1 MPRNKDIKVK
11 NTNLNVKFPEQ
22 DYMELQ
28 VIADKIGG
36 ITLSSM
42 VRIIIYSQ
50 LEKVKKS
57 GDERSFLTIPRYEGG
72 KIKSKIMNVKLPKDD
87 YIKLQTIA
95 DDIGVT
101 LSLMIRML
109 IYSQLEKVRTTGEPR
124 EFLNFKSEEVKK

>member
-22 DYMELQ
+22 DYKELQ

-42 VRIIIYSQ
+42 IRIVIYSQ

-57 GDERSFLTIPRYEGG
+57 GDGRMFLTIPKHKDE
-72 KIKSKIMNVKLPKDD
+72 KVKSKIMNVKLPKED
-87 YIKLQTIA
+87 YIKLQKIA
-95 DDIGVT
+95 DAIGVT
-101 LSLMIRML
+101 LSMMIRML
-109 IYSQLEKVRTTGEPR
+109 VYSQLEKVRTTGDPR
-124 EFLNFKSEEVKK
+124 EFLLFKNEEVKK

>member
-50 LEKVKKS
+50 LEKVK
-57 GDERSFLTIPRYEGG
+57 
-72 KIKSKIMNVKLPKDD
+72 
-87 YIKLQTIA
+87 
-95 DDIGVT
+95 
-101 LSLMIRML
+101 
-109 IYSQLEKVRTTGEPR
+109 
-124 EFLNFKSEEVKK
+124 